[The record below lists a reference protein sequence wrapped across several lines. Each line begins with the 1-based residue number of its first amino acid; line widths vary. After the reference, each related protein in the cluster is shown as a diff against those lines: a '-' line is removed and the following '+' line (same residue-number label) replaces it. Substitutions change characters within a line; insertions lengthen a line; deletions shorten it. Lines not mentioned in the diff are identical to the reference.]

1 MSGGTEGPGATQ
13 RNAAGRLLASQPR
26 AALLSVAGLAAAGLA
41 GAALL
46 AWLVLLAEVVD
57 RAFVD
62 GDRLGDLR
70 GPLVAMAALLIVRA
84 AAGWAGTVLAA
95 KSSAAS
101 RTLLRS
107 RLTASVI
114 TGDPRRLGGARTG
127 RVSGALTEGVE
138 AVGDWVSGYLP
149 AMAMTVV
156 VPAMAFV
163 AVLLLDW
170 PSTLILAFTG
180 PMLVLLLAVIGR
192 RTAEL
197 TRRRFD
203 ELGWLRGFYLDML
216 RGLGTLKAFGRSSDG
231 AEMIEQ
237 TSRRFGDTTMEVLRT
252 AFQTS
257 LVMEWASTAATALV
271 AVEVSFRLIRGDITF
286 GTALAVLVVTP
297 EFFTPFR
304 RLSTE
309 YHVGRTGDA
318 AAEEISELLGEAQ
331 VDLTGPRTAAPVSSA
346 DHAGPPRIEVR
357 SLHYRYPGAEKD
369 ALDGVD
375 LSLEPGEV
383 VAVVGPSGAGKSTLA
398 SVLLRFVEPT
408 SGEALVDGQPLSGID
423 ATQWRRRLA
432 WVPQAPTMLA
442 GTVADNIALGAPGA
456 DRAQIERAAQ
466 AAGADEF
473 IVALPDG
480 YDTVLGERGLRLS
493 GGQRQ
498 RIAIARATIVD
509 APLIVFDEFTAHLDS
524 ETEAAVLDAARKLW
538 RGRTVI
544 VIAHREATIA
554 AADRVVTLRKG
565 AVSAGRAGGGP

>member
-473 IVALPDG
+473 IAALPDG

>member
-156 VPAMAFV
+156 VPTMAFV

-473 IVALPDG
+473 IAALPDG

>member
-57 RAFVD
+57 RAFLD

-554 AADRVVTLRKG
+554 AADRVVTLREG

>member
-1 MSGGTEGPGATQ
+1 LSGGTEGPGATQ